1 MNADLDGKVIEFREN
16 DKEVVINRGTDHGV
30 EDGMIYLIYL
40 EGEEIVD
47 PDTKESL
54 GKLEIVCGRG
64 KVTHAQAKMSTI
76 SCIEIERPVTRITR
90 PRRSG
95 WWDQFG
101 SVTEEQTVETL
112 PFKKVGPGAL
122 ARFLKK

>member
-64 KVTHAQAKMSTI
+64 KVTHTQAKMSTLC
-76 SCIEIERPVTRITR
+76 CIEIEQPVTRITR

-95 WWDQFG
+95 WWEQFG
-101 SVTEEQTVETL
+101 SVTEERTVKTL
-112 PFKKVGPGAL
+112 PFKKVGLGAL